1 MLGKECKRSVFVILL
16 LCEVH
21 SQCWGQSDSKG
32 LEKNANIQN
41 PASTSAK
48 STIQNASTSA
58 SDRSEEFIENGIHY
72 SQHVCMQAASRHDE
86 PFPNSVS
93 ALSAKSCILDASVDS
108 AKELIEDGRHYSQH
122 VCNQVA
128 LPVHSCPSNSAQSI
142 VPSAIDRVVTETLA
156 FLDAPDLRFVSVALE
171 KIDQFYATRLDGLEK
186 RLAAAGKL

>member
-1 MLGKECKRSVFVILL
+1 MACRQNDPLHGADCNESCGWSPLSNASGTSKLASRRPRGLSDQCLEKNANAQCSSSSSCASSILN
-16 LCEVH
+16 VG
-21 SQCWGQSDSKG
+21 SQSDSKG

-48 STIQNASTSA
+48 SSIQNASTSA

-72 SQHVCMQAASRHDE
+72 SQHVCMKAASRHDE

-108 AKELIEDGRHYSQH
+108 AKELIEDGRHDSQH
-122 VCNQVA
+122 VCNQAA

-142 VPSAIDRVVTETLA
+142 VPSA
-156 FLDAPDLRFVSVALE
+156 
-171 KIDQFYATRLDGLEK
+171 Y
-186 RLAAAGKL
+186 